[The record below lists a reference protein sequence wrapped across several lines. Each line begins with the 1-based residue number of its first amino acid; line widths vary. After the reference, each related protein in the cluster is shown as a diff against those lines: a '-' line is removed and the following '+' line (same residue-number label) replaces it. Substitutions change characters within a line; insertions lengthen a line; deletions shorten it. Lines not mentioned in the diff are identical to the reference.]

1 MKKDI
6 IKVIKNQNQNVE
18 TKNSGVTEE
27 ALDSYMQTQLGL
39 GIAGMTP
46 VYGIGA
52 DLAALLHSMKH
63 GKAGDSLLNLG
74 AMVPGL
80 GMFAGV
86 KKVDDLM
93 YLMKNTGM
101 SEKEALEVLKKYQKS
116 GGNTPVVPDK
126 RVIDADPAEIKRMQD
141 WYKDPGLRKQQKMAE
156 EIIEE
161 DLDLMKTLKNEKGFN
176 SKDII
181 DIIKKP
187 RE

>member
-6 IKVIKNQNQNVE
+6 IEVIKNQNQNVE

-39 GIAGMTP
+39 GVAGMVP
-46 VYGIGA
+46 GYGIGA

-86 KKVDDLM
+86 KKIDELI

-101 SEKEALEVLKKYQKS
+101 SEKEAIEILRKNQKTS
-116 GGNTPVVPDK
+116 KAGDTRVV
-126 RVIDADPAEIKRMQD
+126 DADPVEIKQKQD
-141 WYKDPGLRKQQKMAE
+141 WYKDPGLRNQAKEAE
-156 EIIEE
+156 KIIQE
-161 DLDLMKTLKNEKGFN
+161 DLDLIKTLKNEKGFN

-187 RE
+187 KE

>member
-6 IKVIKNQNQNVE
+6 IEVIKNQNQNVE

-101 SEKEALEVLKKYQKS
+101 SEKEALEVINKYQKS
-116 GGNTPVVPDK
+116 GGNTPVIPDK
-126 RVIDADPAEIKRMQD
+126 RVVDASPQDIQTLKNRYGKDARDQIKSAEKV
-141 WYKDPGLRKQQKMAE
+141 
-156 EIIEE
+156 IEE
-161 DLDLMKTLKNEKGFN
+161 DLDLIKTLKGEKGFN

-181 DIIKKP
+181 DIIKKSK
-187 RE
+187 E

>member
-6 IKVIKNQNQNVE
+6 IEVIKNQNQNVE

-101 SEKEALEVLKKYQKS
+101 SEKEALEVINKYQKS
-116 GGNTPVVPDK
+116 GGNTPVMPDK
-126 RVIDADPAEIKRMQD
+126 RVVDASPQDIQTLKNRYGKDARDQIKSAEKV
-141 WYKDPGLRKQQKMAE
+141 
-156 EIIEE
+156 IEE
-161 DLDLMKTLKNEKGFN
+161 DLDLIKTLKGEKGFN

-181 DIIKKP
+181 DIIKKSK
-187 RE
+187 E